1 MPGEQGGR
9 AGEGRQIPGRAVQ
22 PERRGETALP
32 DGPAIKGR
40 NTPARLPPRFPA
52 PGKCTSHLGFGLG
65 PRYKTDHRLQTTRRP
80 HRRDQVERTLA
91 RAHHPLLHR
100 GPQTRPGVEGHHCTA
115 PSARR
120 PPPPLPGLEL
130 RGPQSTGIASPCQ
143 QTTPQNQRTSHHR
156 DLSSSHRRV
165 HFRDHH
171 HRRHKHHQ
179 IRASTEAANA
189 LTIQP
194 LAPKPTNKT
203 WRAASPYP
211 RAQQHHDPVPQ
222 NAPLTYTLKIPIHP
236 RSEDTNWANRRPRPP
251 RPPRW
256 LRPSPRSEFRRA
268 GQTDQCPAP
277 RSPRRATGLC
287 R

>member
-1 MPGEQGGR
+1 MTVSSFRGIDRETVVSPWLTTVPSPTDSRRCAAPRTAPAGPGDNDGCGPASPGAQTAEQSKR
-9 AGEGRQIPGRAVQ
+9 EN
-22 PERRGETALP
+22 PERPR
-32 DGPAIKGR
+32 
-40 NTPARLPPRFPA
+40 TPARKPPHPLPCLTCPSLA
-52 PGKCTSHLGFGLG
+52 QLPGHPIIPTVVIILG

-120 PPPPLPGLEL
+120 PPTPLPGLEL

-179 IRASTEAANA
+179 TRASTEAANA

-203 WRAASPYP
+203 LESGIPISPSATAPRPSSAKRAAYLHPQDPNSP
-211 RAQQHHDPVPQ
+211 PQ
-222 NAPLTYTLKIPIHP
+222 
-236 RSEDTNWANRRPRPP
+236 
-251 RPPRW
+251 
-256 LRPSPRSEFRRA
+256 
-268 GQTDQCPAP
+268 
-277 RSPRRATGLC
+277 
-287 R
+287 